1 MGFIKMILSGMGSPF
16 VLPARFLFNLTDSAQ
31 KWLDL
36 AQPVEVVFQ
45 CRAFAF
51 CATGAG
57 ESDPSCRIRRLPAR
71 DIASLTSAL
80 LNPAANHKMREKS
93 ERECDQR
100 REWPQRY
107 CH

>member
-1 MGFIKMILSGMGSPF
+1 MGFIKDDF
-16 VLPARFLFNLTDSAQ
+16 VRHGYSVRLPARFLFNLTDSAQ

-45 CRAFAF
+45 RRTIAF

-57 ESDPSCRIRRLPAR
+57 ESDPSCRIRRLRAR

-80 LNPAANHKMREKS
+80 LNPAANHKMREES